1 LVTTPDQ
8 PESPPPDQQA
18 SPPPPESP
26 PEEDS
31 ALIPAILTAYAIYL
45 AWRAAHNREPKGW
58 RQVASAINLQGLIGD
73 QLGMVA
79 TRAFRWQQQQ
89 AGRAGDDLWPFADE
103 AVRAGIQAGVQ
114 TIAEG
119 LLWTDTH
126 STGVPATQ
134 DAGASGEATAPT
146 ASNPPTLLAQMTAQ
160 AVVNSTIFAAVSAAG
175 WTKKTWH
182 SQEDARVRP
191 THQALNG
198 TVAAMD
204 AAFTSPSG
212 AKLRFPGDPRAPISE
227 VAHCR
232 CFLQMGR
239 R

>member
-1 LVTTPDQ
+1 MSTPEQ
-8 PESPPPDQQA
+8 PPPEQDQAQ
-18 SPPPPESP
+18 PPPSPESP

-31 ALIPAILTAYAIYL
+31 ALIPAILVAYAAYL
-45 AWRAAHNREPKGW
+45 AWRGAHDREPKGW
-58 RQVASAINLQGLIGD
+58 RQVAIAIDLQKLIGD

-79 TRAFRWQQQQ
+79 TRALRWQQRQS
-89 AGRAGDDLWPFADE
+89 GRAGDDLWPFADQ
-103 AVRAGIQAGVQ
+103 AVQAGVQAGLQ

-134 DAGASGEATAPT
+134 DAGAPGEATAPT
-146 ASNPPTLLAQMTAQ
+146 ASNPPTLLAQMAAA
-160 AVVNSTIFAAVSAAG
+160 AVMNSTIFAAVSAAG

-182 SQEDARVRP
+182 SQEDSRVRP

-227 VAHCR
+227 VANCR
-232 CFLQMGR
+232 CYLQMAR

>member
-1 LVTTPDQ
+1 VTA
-8 PESPPPDQQA
+8 PDQQ
-18 SPPPPESP
+18 PPPPENQSAPPPPEAP

-31 ALIPAILTAYAIYL
+31 ALVPAILTAYAIYL
-45 AWRAAHNREPKGW
+45 AWRAAHDRPPKTW
-58 RQVASAINLQGLIGD
+58 QQVAIAIDLGKLVGD

-79 TRAFRWQQQQ
+79 TRALRWQQQQ
-89 AGRAGDDLWPFADE
+89 AGRAGDDLWPHADE
-103 AVRAGIQAGVQ
+103 AVQSGVQAGLQ

-134 DAGASGEATAPT
+134 DAGAPAEATAPT
-146 ASNPPTLLAQMTAQ
+146 VSNPPTLLAQMATQ
-160 AVVNSTIFAAVSAAG
+160 AVVNSTIFAATAAAG
-175 WTKKTWH
+175 WTKKIWH

-212 AKLRFPGDPRAPISE
+212 AKLRFPGDPRAPIAE
-227 VAHCR
+227 RANCR
-232 CFLQMGR
+232 CWLQMSR